1 MSGESPEL
9 TPETPRPEPT
19 SEEYRRRRLIE
30 DDETASEAV
39 VAAVANAEDA
49 ERDALPPLGDR
60 FDVESLDALVDA
72 GTAPSA
78 GGFVFT
84 RTEELTAEIE
94 VSFRYA
100 GYDVTVSEHYVL
112 VE

>member
-1 MSGESPEL
+1 MSGESSPES
-9 TPETPRPEPT
+9 PRTGPT
-19 SEEYRRRRLIE
+19 AEGHRRRRLIE
-30 DDETASEAV
+30 EDETASEAV
-39 VAAVANAEDA
+39 VAAVANAEGTGQDV
-49 ERDALPPLGDR
+49 LPPLGDR

-72 GTAPSA
+72 GTTPSA

-100 GYDVTVSEHYVL
+100 GHDVTVSEHYVL